1 MDQSRDLAGQDGAP
15 SVLDQ
20 IKEMLKQNT
29 MLIVLICVMLLFQ
42 ALIVGRSGGYAS
54 LFKPTNITNLI
65 NQNGYV
71 VILTCGMLLCILTG
85 GNIDLSIGSSV
96 ALIGA
101 IAGVLIVNMHM
112 NIYISIVLCL
122 AVGVALGAWQG
133 FWIAYVKIPSF
144 IVTLSGMLA
153 FRGFAW
159 LILGGLTISSFPE
172 EYSRYFN
179 SYLPGQ
185 LAPGSAYAVTMTLA
199 VLVCLAVVTFQTVS
213 RLGKIRKGYA
223 VEPLWRTAIRLVFVC
238 AVTLAAGNL
247 LGRDKGVPVI
257 LILLAVVV
265 LSYAYFTNNTVPGR
279 RIYAMGGNEKAARL
293 SGVNT
298 DRLMFFVY
306 TNMGFL
312 SALAALICVARFDTA
327 NPSAGMNYEL
337 DAIGACFI
345 GGASAYGG
353 VGTVFGTI
361 IGAVFMGVLNNGMS
375 LLGMGAD
382 WQRTVKGL
390 VLLAAVVFDV
400 MSQRRKRLN

>member
-1 MDQSRDLAGQDGAP
+1 MSDL
-15 SVLDQ
+15 
-20 IKEMLKQNT
+20 KEILKRNT
-29 MLIVLICVMLLFQ
+29 MLIVLIFVMILFEI
-42 ALIVGRSGGYAS
+42 LISNRSSGFSS

-85 GNIDLSIGSSV
+85 GNIDLSIGSIV
-96 ALIGA
+96 ALVGA
-101 IAGVLIVNMHM
+101 VAGVLMVNWHL
-112 NIYISIVLCL
+112 NIYLSIILCL
-122 AVGVALGAWQG
+122 IMGILLGGWQA
-133 FWIAYVKIPSF
+133 FWIAYMKIPPF

-159 LILGGLTISSFPE
+159 LILGGLTISAFPAE
-172 EYSRYFN
+172 FSRYFN
-179 SYLPGQ
+179 SYLPGGTGQGHAYGFTVTIAALASLLLVGAQIFSRMKKIKKQYDVEPMWQ
-185 LAPGSAYAVTMTLA
+185 LL
-199 VLVCLAVVTFQTVS
+199 L
-213 RLGKIRKGYA
+213 RLGFFCFVIMA
-223 VEPLWRTAIRLVFVC
+223 V
-238 AVTLAAGNL
+238 GHL
-247 LGRDKGVPVI
+247 LGKDKGIPVI

-265 LSYAYFTNNTVPGR
+265 LVYYFFTNNTVPGR
-279 RIYAMGGNEKAARL
+279 QLYAMGGNEKAARL

-306 TNMGFL
+306 ANMGFL

-327 NPSAGMNYEL
+327 NPSAGLNYEL

-353 VGTVFGTI
+353 VGTIFGCI

-400 MSQRRKRLN
+400 MSQKRKRSS

>member
-1 MDQSRDLAGQDGAP
+1 MA
-15 SVLDQ
+15 
-20 IKEMLKQNT
+20 ELKDILKRNT
-29 MLIVLICVMLLFQ
+29 MLIVLIFVMILFEI
-42 ALIVGRSGGYAS
+42 LISSRSNGFSS
-54 LFKPTNITNLI
+54 LFKPTNVTNLI

-85 GNIDLSIGSSV
+85 GNIDLSIGSIV
-96 ALIGA
+96 ALVGA
-101 IAGVLIVNMHM
+101 IAGVFIVNWGL
-112 NIYISIVLCL
+112 NIYLSIFLCL
-122 AVGVALGAWQG
+122 AVGIGLGAWQA
-133 FWIAYVKIPSF
+133 FWIAYVKIPPF

-179 SYLPGQ
+179 SFIPRGEGPGQ
-185 LAPGSAYAVTMTLA
+185 SYGFTIAAA
-199 VLVCLAVVTFQTVS
+199 VLLCLLATAVQAAS
-213 RLGKIRKGYA
+213 RLKKIRKQYD
-223 VEPLWRTAIRLVFVC
+223 VEPLWVTVFRLAFTC
-238 AVTLAAGNL
+238 LAVMAVGHL
-247 LGRDKGVPVI
+247 LGRDKGIPVI
-257 LILLAVVV
+257 LILLAAVV
-265 LSYAYFTNNTVPGR
+265 LVYYFFTNNTVPGR
-279 RIYAMGGNEKAARL
+279 RLYAMGGNEKAARL

-306 TNMGFL
+306 ANMGFL

-353 VGTVFGTI
+353 VGTIFGGI
-361 IGAVFMGVLNNGMS
+361 IGAIFMGVLNNGMS

-400 MSQRRKRLN
+400 MSQKRKQLS

>member
-1 MDQSRDLAGQDGAP
+1 MADL
-15 SVLDQ
+15 
-20 IKEMLKQNT
+20 KEILKRNA
-29 MLIVLICVMLLFQ
+29 MLIVLIFVMILFEI
-42 ALIVGRSGGYAS
+42 LISNRSNGFSS

-71 VILTCGMLLCILTG
+71 VVLTCGMLLCILTG
-85 GNIDLSIGSSV
+85 GNIDLSIGSIV
-96 ALIGA
+96 ALVGA
-101 IAGVLIVNMHM
+101 VAGVLMVNWHV
-112 NIYISIVLCL
+112 NIYLAIILCL
-122 AVGVALGAWQG
+122 IMGMILGAWQA
-133 FWIAYVKIPSF
+133 FWIAYMKIPPF

-159 LILGGLTISSFPE
+159 LILGGLTISAFPE
-172 EYSRYFN
+172 NFSRYFN
-179 SYLPGQ
+179 SYLPGTGG
-185 LAPGSAYAVTMTLA
+185 PGQAYGFTI
-199 VLVCLAVVTFQTVS
+199 TVS
-213 RLGKIRKGYA
+213 VLACLLLIAIQGFSRIKKIKKNYSVEPMWQLLLRLGFCCFVIMA
-223 VEPLWRTAIRLVFVC
+223 V
-238 AVTLAAGNL
+238 GHL
-247 LGRDKGVPVI
+247 LGRDKGIPVI
-257 LILLAVVV
+257 LILLTVVV
-265 LSYAYFTNNTVPGR
+265 LVYYFFTNNTVPGR
-279 RIYAMGGNEKAARL
+279 QIYAMGGNEKAARL

-327 NPSAGMNYEL
+327 NPSAGLSYEL

-353 VGTVFGTI
+353 VGTIFGCI

-382 WQRTVKGL
+382 WQRTVKGM

-400 MSQRRKRLN
+400 MSQKRKRTN

>member
-1 MDQSRDLAGQDGAP
+1 MTGL
-15 SVLDQ
+15 
-20 IKEMLKQNT
+20 KEILKRNT
-29 MLIVLICVMLLFQ
+29 MLIVLIFVMILFEV
-42 ALIVGRSGGYAS
+42 LISNRSNGFSS

-85 GNIDLSIGSSV
+85 GNIDLSIGSIV
-96 ALIGA
+96 ALVGA
-101 IAGVLIVNMHM
+101 IAGVLIVNWHL
-112 NIYISIVLCL
+112 NIYLSILLCL
-122 AVGVALGAWQG
+122 GVGLLLGAWQA
-133 FWIAYVKIPSF
+133 FWIAYVKIPPF

-159 LILGGLTISSFPE
+159 LILGGMTISSFPD

-179 SYLPGQ
+179 SYLPE
-185 LAPGSAYAVTMTLA
+185 PGNPGATYAVTIGVA
-199 VLVCLAVVTFQTVS
+199 LVMCLLSIVAQVAS
-213 RLGKIRKGYA
+213 RLKKIKKQYD
-223 VEPLWRTAIRLVFVC
+223 VEPLWELLLRLVFGAFVI
-238 AVTLAAGNL
+238 LATGHL
-247 LGRDKGVPVI
+247 LGKDKGIPVI
-257 LILLAVVV
+257 LILLGVVV
-265 LSYAYFTNNTVPGR
+265 LVYWFFTNNTVPGR
-279 RIYAMGGNEKAARL
+279 RLYAMGGNEKAARL

-298 DRLMFFVY
+298 DRLMFFCY
-306 TNMGFL
+306 ANMGFL

-327 NPSAGMNYEL
+327 NPSAGLNYEL

-353 VGTVFGTI
+353 VGTIFGCI

-400 MSQRRKRLN
+400 VSQTRKRAN

>member
-1 MDQSRDLAGQDGAP
+1 MTGL
-15 SVLDQ
+15 
-20 IKEMLKQNT
+20 KEILKRNT
-29 MLIVLICVMLLFQ
+29 MLIVLIFVMILFEV
-42 ALIVGRSGGYAS
+42 LISNRSNGFSS

-85 GNIDLSIGSSV
+85 GNIDLSIGSIV
-96 ALIGA
+96 ALVGA
-101 IAGVLIVNMHM
+101 IAGVLIVNWHL
-112 NIYISIVLCL
+112 NIYLSILLCL
-122 AVGVALGAWQG
+122 GVGLLLGAWQA
-133 FWIAYVKIPSF
+133 FWIAYVKIPPF

-159 LILGGLTISSFPE
+159 LILGGLTISSFPD

-179 SYLPGQ
+179 SYLPE
-185 LAPGSAYAVTMTLA
+185 PGNPGTTYAVTIGVAL
-199 VLVCLAVVTFQTVS
+199 VVCLLSVVAQVAS
-213 RLGKIRKGYA
+213 RLKKIRKQYD
-223 VEPLWRTAIRLVFVC
+223 VEPLWELLLRLVFGSFVI
-238 AVTLAAGNL
+238 LATGHL
-247 LGRDKGVPVI
+247 LGKDKGIPVI
-257 LILLAVVV
+257 LILLGVVV
-265 LSYAYFTNNTVPGR
+265 LVYWFFTNNTVPGR
-279 RIYAMGGNEKAARL
+279 RLYAMGGNEKAARL

-298 DRLMFFVY
+298 DRLMFFCY
-306 TNMGFL
+306 ANMGFL

-327 NPSAGMNYEL
+327 NPSAGLNYEL

-353 VGTVFGTI
+353 VGTIFGCI

-400 MSQRRKRLN
+400 VSQTRKRAN

>member
-1 MDQSRDLAGQDGAP
+1 MAQL
-15 SVLDQ
+15 
-20 IKEMLKQNT
+20 KEILKRNT
-29 MLIVLICVMLLFQ
+29 MLLILICVMILFEF
-42 ALIVGRSGGYAS
+42 LITSRSDGYSS

-85 GNIDLSIGSSV
+85 GNIDLSIGSIV
-96 ALIGA
+96 ALVGA
-101 IAGVLIVNMHM
+101 IAGVFIVNWHL
-112 NIYISIVLCL
+112 NIYLSIFLCL
-122 AVGVALGAWQG
+122 VAGLILGGWQA
-133 FWIAYVKIPSF
+133 FWIAYMKIPPF

-159 LILGGLTISSFPE
+159 LILGGLTISSFPAA
-172 EYSRYFN
+172 YSAYFN
-179 SYLPGQ
+179 SFLNGADLGINTYLF
-185 LAPGSAYAVTMTLA
+185 TLGCA
-199 VLVCLAVVTFQTVS
+199 IVIALVVIAIAFNS
-213 RLGKIRKGYA
+213 RLKKIRKHYEVA
-223 VEPLWRTAIRLVFVC
+223 PLWQALLSLVFGCFVII
-238 AVTLAAGNL
+238 ATGNL
-247 LGRDKGVPVI
+247 LGQDKGVPVI

-265 LSYAYFTNNTVPGR
+265 LVYYFFTNNTVPGR
-279 RIYAMGGNEKAARL
+279 RLYAMGGNEKAARL

-327 NPSAGMNYEL
+327 NPSAGSNYEL

-353 VGTVFGTI
+353 VGTIFGTI
-361 IGAVFMGVLNNGMS
+361 IGAIFMGVLNNGMS

-400 MSQRRKRLN
+400 LSQKRKSAN